1 MGLAK
6 EMWDYLKSIGFEDI
20 PNDDYRLGAHA
31 DSWKNTIGY
40 GNLCAYNDSMDDFI
54 GFVDTTKK
62 FNQNNP
68 DLKIRSVADLEAW
81 LRKEYP
87 EFFTVEQHQYK
98 VGDKVRIL
106 EDATNDNGDSV
117 LEIYERTKT
126 AVGEIGVV
134 QKVHGDGLIL
144 VRGQCG
150 GWWSYEPHQIEPYIE
165 EFSMESSNE
174 VEHHYIGII
183 PEKVTNKERSN
194 DSIEST
200 TSEDALVINKDI
212 TPDNF
217 HKVWEYNN
225 GTKQWGNGFVT
236 TISEEG
242 IWAASIYNGD
252 YLYTSDF
259 YGDYLP
265 FILRRVPLKP
275 LPKEVANR
283 ESDTIVATQ
292 SITSEDAPTQAAI
305 NKDNIEAVLEY
316 NGCFGYSVRNKYI
329 TLRRGAFEKPI
340 TISFNHPNWLAI
352 LEAAFGKTLE
362 EVPEAEEIVLKVG
375 DVIQFND
382 GLSDCEIKSLDYV
395 NNKINYVRFADITRF
410 ADINNGHIKSVN
422 GKQGKFVIP
431 PFDFKQTLLDDGFIQ
446 VITENYIRNNKGL
459 EILIKE
465 DETRFHFWGLR
476 DFNYECSPAN
486 AKRII
491 NAAAELNELELA

>member
-183 PEKVTNKERSN
+183 PEKVT
-194 DSIEST
+194 
-200 TSEDALVINKDI
+200 
-212 TPDNF
+212 
-217 HKVWEYNN
+217 
-225 GTKQWGNGFVT
+225 
-236 TISEEG
+236 
-242 IWAASIYNGD
+242 
-252 YLYTSDF
+252 
-259 YGDYLP
+259 
-265 FILRRVPLKP
+265 
-275 LPKEVANR
+275 
-283 ESDTIVATQ
+283 
-292 SITSEDAPTQAAI
+292 
-305 NKDNIEAVLEY
+305 
-316 NGCFGYSVRNKYI
+316 
-329 TLRRGAFEKPI
+329 
-340 TISFNHPNWLAI
+340 
-352 LEAAFGKTLE
+352 
-362 EVPEAEEIVLKVG
+362 EAEEIVLKVG

-446 VITENYIRNNKGL
+446 VITENYIRNNKGEIL

-465 DETRFHFWGLR
+465 DETRFHFWGIR
-476 DFNYECSPAN
+476 DFYYECSPAN